1 MTKFFLP
8 FSAKGKK
15 NDLLTL
21 LLALRDMRGKMN
33 FGGIAMKKTGWPHHF
48 ALLVAM
54 VLLGGCGMPP
64 HVVHISSDPSSA
76 MVFYNDKVLG
86 ETPLDT
92 TIDQRLGDYNIYTFR
107 VVKENYKPARKAFK
121 EQFHQQT
128 VADVI
133 PSTVHFVL
141 EERKKYAIDIT
152 SEPSGAMV
160 TLNSEVIGE
169 TPFTCVVREM
179 VGNPRIFNFFAVKE
193 GYRQSETVLNEFLP
207 QDNGTVFE
215 FPESLHFDLKK

>member
-1 MTKFFLP
+1 
-8 FSAKGKK
+8 
-15 NDLLTL
+15 
-21 LLALRDMRGKMN
+21 MN
-33 FGGIAMKKTGWPHHF
+33 KAGWTYCI

-54 VLLGGCGMPP
+54 VVLGGCGITP
-64 HVVHISSDPSSA
+64 HVVHISSDPSGA
-76 MVFYNDKVLG
+76 MIFYNDKVLG

-107 VVKENYKPARKAFK
+107 AVKENYKPVRKAFK

-133 PSTVHFVL
+133 PSTVHFIL
-141 EERKKYAIDIT
+141 EEREKYAIRIT

-169 TPFTCVVREM
+169 TPFTYIVREM
-179 VGNPRIFNFFAVKE
+179 VGNPRIFNFVAVKE
-193 GYRQSETVLNEFLP
+193 GYRQSETVLKEFLP

-215 FPESLHFDLKK
+215 FPESLHFDLTK